1 MIATQTIAAEATNPR
16 PGERN
21 FSDCCTECP
30 RPPAANAL
38 RSSDEN
44 PGSFDLRATLAAM
57 AVRELSFAEFRAA
70 LEKSGKRLS

>member
-1 MIATQTIAAEATNPR
+1 MSPSLNLQAPIRQRLNT
-16 PGERN
+16 
-21 FSDCCTECP
+21 
-30 RPPAANAL
+30 PAANAL

-70 LEKSGKRLS
+70 LEKSGKRLG

>member
-1 MIATQTIAAEATNPR
+1 MSPSLNLQSPMR
-16 PGERN
+16 Q
-21 FSDCCTECP
+21 CP

-70 LEKSGKRLS
+70 LEKSAKRLS